1 MPPEDVTLSL
11 SSAANAVLI
20 IPSKFVLKSFCS
32 DSSKLVFSMLVVKD
46 SSRTKTTVAFRLSGR
61 RTKCVNSCALA
72 LMIWRQE
79 GYLWKK
85 FGTNNSERFLHNF
98 WHADGGS
105 PKVQTDVMA
114 VAGTSYNKQAPA
126 GRASAVRDM

>member
-72 LMIWRQE
+72 LMI
-79 GYLWKK
+79 
-85 FGTNNSERFLHNF
+85 
-98 WHADGGS
+98 
-105 PKVQTDVMA
+105 
-114 VAGTSYNKQAPA
+114 
-126 GRASAVRDM
+126 